1 MSDQSSGSDDDD
13 AQAPLAGE
21 RLAAARRDQDISLA
35 EIAKELHL
43 DEAKVQAL
51 EQNQFEALGAPVFA
65 KGHLR
70 KYAEIVGV
78 PLDDVLADYYQLNR
92 SAGAPPI
99 IGPPRERPQELDLGR
114 WVLPAVGVAFIA
126 GIAWLWISSGSPL
139 PSLGG
144 DEATDDQPLAVPLP
158 ASPGIADGLPADG
171 DEYETTEDETSIAAD
186 EGATESLDD
195 RADTGD
201 ADDATAGAGPAATD
215 PPATADQDVPDAA
228 PAAASVSVTLNFR
241 GECWTEITDADGA
254 RLFFDLGRA
263 GRNVTV
269 SGTPP
274 LRVLLGSYENVDV
287 AVDGDPFA
295 IPASS
300 RRGETARF
308 TIAAP

>member
-1 MSDQSSGSDDDD
+1 MNDKSPASDDDE
-13 AQAPLAGE
+13 AAALAGE
-21 RLAAARRDQDISLA
+21 RLAAARRDQEISLA

-51 EQNQFEALGAPVFA
+51 EQNKFDVLGAPVFA

-99 IGPPRERPQELDLGR
+99 LGPPRDRPRDIDLSR
-114 WVLPAVGVAFIA
+114 WVLPAVVVIIAAVIA
-126 GIAWLWISSGSPL
+126 GWWISSGSPL
-139 PSLGG
+139 PSIDGRDVTDDPAMSVPRQVELPDNEPPPSRTEVDEAVADGEETADEVSSGG
-144 DEATDDQPLAVPLP
+144 DAGSSSMPADSTAAGAPTEAPAAEEPLP
-158 ASPGIADGLPADG
+158 
-171 DEYETTEDETSIAAD
+171 EDDS
-186 EGATESLDD
+186 
-195 RADTGD
+195 
-201 ADDATAGAGPAATD
+201 AGAAL
-215 PPATADQDVPDAA
+215 PATAV
-228 PAAASVSVTLNFR
+228 VSVTLRFS
-241 GECWTEITDADGA
+241 GDCWTEITDADGA

-263 GRNVTV
+263 GRRVSV

-274 LRVLLGSYENVDV
+274 LRVLFGSYENVEV
-287 AVDGDPFA
+287 TVDGAPYP

-308 TIAAP
+308 TIAAR